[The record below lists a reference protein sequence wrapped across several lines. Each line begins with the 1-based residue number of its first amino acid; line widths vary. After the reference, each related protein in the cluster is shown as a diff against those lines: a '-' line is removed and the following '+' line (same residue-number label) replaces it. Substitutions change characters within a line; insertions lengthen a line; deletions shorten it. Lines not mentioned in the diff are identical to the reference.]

1 MILTTLLIALAIF
14 VYLFVS
20 NKNQIVAV
28 IAWWRSGQTTSPA
41 APAVAQG
48 FLALPAIGWIAS
60 LFGNVSGLSGLL
72 SGLAGGLWSVVAA
85 LITALPAMLNSPLGA
100 AVIFS
105 LLFGTIGYEK
115 GLSIGASERKGIRDE
130 IVREANVEA
139 DKAIKG
145 IRMQAAI
152 DLAAVKKACPAASAP
167 KAKK

>member
-14 VYLFVS
+14 VYVFVS

-28 IAWWRSGQTTSPA
+28 ISWWRSGPTTSPA

-48 FLALPAIGWIAS
+48 FLALPAIGWVAS

-72 SGLAGGLWSVVAA
+72 SGLAGGLLRVVAA
-85 LITALPAMLNSPLGA
+85 LVTALPAMLNNPLGA

-105 LLFGTIGYEK
+105 LIFGTLGYEK
-115 GLSIGASERKGIRDE
+115 GLDISASERKSIRNE

-145 IRMQAAI
+145 IRLQAAL